1 MGNRLYDLVKANMN
15 KDRDIYIE
23 LDNSLFSLK
32 GIKVTKDKIIL
43 VPYEEAE
50 KNEGEKIKR
59 NNKQSRR

>member
-1 MGNRLYDLVKANMN
+1 MGNRLYDLVKANIN

-32 GIKVTKDKIIL
+32 GIKVTKDKIVL

-50 KNEGEKIKR
+50 KGEGKKIKR
-59 NNKQSRR
+59 HNKQLRR

>member
-50 KNEGEKIKR
+50 KNEGKKIKR
-59 NNKQSRR
+59 HNKQLRR

>member
-1 MGNRLYDLVKANMN
+1 MGNRLYDLVKANIN

-50 KNEGEKIKR
+50 KNEGKKIKR
-59 NNKQSRR
+59 YNKQPRR